1 MFEFHN
7 AWNVPTAQ
15 TAGELFPLAGA
26 QRFVWFH
33 QRINPACTAYNIGY
47 VVHIEGPLD
56 RNAFLAAHDQV
67 VQTTE
72 TVRLRFADKSGE
84 PFQYVVPF
92 TAGHLPV
99 WDFSNQPG
107 SDSIAK
113 DFLLALE
120 KHPFNPE
127 KDSCYRYG
135 LIRLAENRWIFFT
148 FFHHLVIDALGGAFL
163 INSVASAYQTAKED
177 VVVNPSVSWT
187 TAAADDQAYQASP
200 AWSADQQF
208 WQEKLQAL
216 AAPVSLCPR
225 PFKKMD
231 LSVPGSVGTEI
242 SRDDYNAITKWGV
255 AHGRSAYAGFAT
267 AVVVYL
273 SRMSGSRDICIGSPT
288 SGRTKKSRT
297 TIGML
302 ANAVPVRVSLEASEC
317 IKDIVQKVGREVR
330 SGLRHN
336 SYPFGEIAQQRRQQQ
351 LDAPFSVLVNHLVF
365 DGAPTFG
372 QAHGKIETWS
382 AGPVADLEV
391 QVFDSSDNGP
401 VAFRLD
407 FNTERYTAEQA
418 RIHLEHLAHLIR
430 TIPSQTDTPLAA
442 ITLLDSVERAAIIEQ
457 SAGTTIDLSTHGLTI
472 PALFALRAQ
481 AHPEAVAIL
490 YENEQGAAQITYAE
504 LEAQSNQLARYLI
517 SLGIGAEQVIA
528 VLLYR
533 SPELI
538 VTMLAIM
545 KAGATYL
552 PLDPDYPASRLEFLL
567 SDSHATRVV
576 THTSYYDSLGN
587 SAQGPLPEMI
597 DLDDPVTRI
606 RMQVMESGNIDDSER
621 IFSLRPDN
629 LAYVIYTSGSTGTP
643 KGVAAHHSGVINLGY
658 AKATNLAIQPGDHVL
673 QFASHAFDGSIQE
686 IFSTF
691 FAGAT
696 LVLPVSGMRMDT
708 AANLPE
714 YLVRYAITHA
724 TLPPALINVLKPSD
738 LASLRTL
745 CVAGEACAPEL
756 VKAYASGRRMIN
768 GYGPTEVTVTASMSG
783 PLNAQA
789 DGSDDSGP
797 VPIGQPI
804 NNVQNY
810 LLDTFLEPVPSGSV
824 GELFVAG
831 AGVTR
836 GYFGR
841 PGLTAE
847 RFIACPFGPPG
858 HRMYQTGDLAI
869 RRADGLLVYVGR
881 TDDQVKIRG
890 FRIELGEIESALLG
904 GFNSIAQVA
913 VVAKTIGN
921 DQRLVAY
928 LVPKVAYF
936 TTPDSEI
943 RATLAAALPEYMV
956 PAYFE
961 WIDSLPLT
969 INGKIDVRAL
979 PEPSAELDEK
989 TYLAPE
995 SKNEILICSL
1005 FSELTGQEAVGLDD
1019 DFFIIGGHSLLA
1031 ISLIAKIRELTG
1043 CNLPLETVFE
1053 YTTPRTLAP
1062 HIEELKPEAGI
1073 TLAAGMGRLEQ
1084 DQVILSFG
1092 QSRIWSLQQF
1102 GHAAAAYNIPAAW
1115 ILTGPI
1121 DTAALQRALIAVVT
1135 RHESLRTVI
1144 FESTEGTP
1152 VGRLLGVPEAEQ
1164 ILTVTALT
1172 SDTLAESDQQ
1182 REARINELVRIE
1194 SSAPFDLS
1202 RDVSIR
1208 TVLTRITQ
1216 DQSLLTVTLHHQASD
1231 GVSASVLFRELGQA
1245 YACAKR
1251 GQLPNW
1257 PALPV
1262 QYSDWAAWQKQSIES
1277 GLPDKL
1283 TRARTR
1289 LADTPELLT
1298 LPVDRPRHANR
1309 ARTAAYLPISLS
1321 LEMSQSLDA
1330 LAKKS
1335 HTTLFTVLIAGYGA
1349 TLARLANQQAV
1360 VIGSPVAS
1368 RDRVEL
1374 EGLVGFITN
1383 TMAIPVS
1390 VDNHSSGLELITR
1403 TRSNVEAALIDQD
1416 LPFERMVESLEINR
1430 SLSHTPVFQ
1439 AMLAYQS
1446 QSEVELCLDALDC
1459 VPQTVSLP
1467 TVKFDLLLYIGLN
1480 QQGELSGVFEYD
1492 ADLFDQQTILN
1503 WSHCFDQFLRG
1514 LVDHPNLP
1522 TSTLPLLNPAQRMD
1536 RLEHSRVVEPCHLE
1550 RKYSLADCFYAQVLR
1565 TPEATALIYEDGLD
1579 QLQKPV
1585 GIINNL
1591 SFAELDARSNRLAHY
1606 LLNEGIRTDQVVA
1619 ILLDRSVEMIIAML
1633 GVLKAGAAYLP
1644 LDPEYPLARLQFMIT
1659 DSATPLLITTSS
1671 MYSSLLAQSTQSM
1684 PLLLDINEPSTA
1696 HAISVHAADSVTDA
1710 QRSSPLMPG
1719 NLAYLIYTSGSTGL
1733 PKGAGNTHEAVVNHM
1748 DWMQSIL
1755 GLKATDRILQK
1766 TGIGFDVAVWEW
1778 FLPLMTGAALVI
1790 ARPEGQKDPGYLC
1803 DMIQRHHVSVMHFVP
1818 SMLAVFLE
1826 QIDQADCHSLRQIVA
1841 SGEALSGSLSTQF
1854 FEYLPDALLWN
1865 LYGPTEA
1872 AIHVAQWRCVA
1883 KDGLQTPPI
1892 GHPIWNTGLYVL
1904 DAALEPVPQGVAGE
1918 LYIAGIGL
1926 ARGYLNRS
1934 GLTAER
1940 FVACPFGSPGARM
1953 YRTGDMARHR
1963 SDGVLEYLGRIDSQI
1978 KIRGF
1983 RVELGEIETAIL
1995 QNAESLAQVAVI
2007 VMTQGTD
2014 QTLVAYVVP
2023 RQDCVAPDIA
2033 QLRATLGLSLPEYM
2047 IPPYFVSLVAL
2058 PLSINGKLDR
2068 KALPAPDMD
2077 IAAGEYLA
2085 PSTQHQKIVAELFSE
2100 LTGTKNV
2107 SIDANFFSLGGQSL
2121 SAMRFVSKLKKI
2133 TGKTLTLRKFFEL
2146 PTAHAV
2152 AHYLEQDEQSVGPT
2166 LIPGMGQLGD
2176 NAVALSYGQRRLWML
2191 DQVDGPSA
2199 TYNMSAFV
2207 HLNGVVN
2214 IQALRQA
2221 FLLILARHQPL
2232 RTVIREDEHGN
2243 PGGFIAD
2250 LPPEDQAITLKDL
2263 RDVFAN
2269 DPEACNDQI
2278 EALIHAESSRAFNLA
2293 QDLSLRAVL
2302 LQITGQKNV
2311 LVVTMHHQ
2319 ATDETSVGIFVR
2331 ELSLAY
2337 NACCQQAKPD
2347 WQPLPIQYSDWA
2359 AWQQASLSLDIQTR
2373 AAVIKRR
2380 LSDAPELLTLP
2391 LDHPRTSHRSHD
2403 AGYVP
2408 VRIGLETT
2416 QKLEALALKQQT
2428 TLFAV
2433 LIAAFGATLARLST
2447 QKNVVIGTP
2456 VAGRTRDDTE
2466 GLIGFLLNTLAIPI
2480 SVDAQCSGQQLIERA
2495 SASLRHAIADQD
2507 IPFERLV
2514 EEIGVARSL
2523 VHTPVFQAM
2532 FSYENWNHIELDF
2545 NGLESY
2551 SEPVKLPTAKFDLTL
2566 HLGKKPDGTLS
2577 GDFEYDASLFEQT
2590 SVAGWASCFV
2600 TLVEAFANQPAAA
2613 VCSLPVLSQAT
2624 RDTIVQRSAGPQ
2636 VQLASDG
2643 LTLPEIFEQ
2652 QARLT
2657 PEAIALQFEEVAMTY
2672 AQLDQASN
2680 QLARLLIE
2688 NGIGTG
2694 DVVAMLLDRSAQL
2707 IVSVLAI
2714 VKAGAAYLPL
2724 DADYPVARI
2733 AFMLTDSQT
2742 PVVLTSQ
2749 ARLGLVQEILNQAQH
2764 ADLAQAQ
2771 TKILNIDDARLTS
2784 QLLAHSTSSISNAER
2799 GTALTGEHLVY
2810 LMYTSG
2816 STGKPKG
2823 VGFLH
2828 KSLINLIRWQQA
2840 TIPSQAMRV
2849 LQYSPIS
2856 FDASAQEIAWTF
2868 SRGATLVLVDDQRR
2882 RDSRAL
2888 LEYIAQQKI
2897 EHLYAPF
2904 VVLNNLA
2911 EARQNFAID
2920 AWPKAVFTAGE
2931 QLQIT
2936 PDIRAAFEVHPGSR
2950 LHNLYGPTEAHVVS
2964 SYSLQGK
2971 ASLWPEFPHIG
2982 YPIWNTE
2989 LYVLDETLEPVPDG
3003 VVGELYIAGIGL
3015 ARGYMGRPGLTA
3027 ERFIACPF
3035 GPAGALMYRTGDLA
3049 SRLPDCAIRFLG
3061 RADDQVKIR
3070 GFRIELGEIEAA
3082 ILKQFETLG
3091 QVAVIARVINGDKR
3105 LVAYIV
3111 AQAGQVSPGTGE
3123 LRSGLSAILPD
3134 YMVPAYFVEVE
3145 QFPLSPSGKLDRR
3158 ALPDPTAQ
3166 LNETEYRAP
3175 RSDNEALLCR
3185 LFAEITG
3192 VEQAGID
3199 DSFFMIGGHS
3209 LLAMRLVA
3217 RIRQETGKTLALRAI
3232 FECPT
3237 PESLAPHLQELKSDK
3252 RRRLT
3257 AGMGRIKDAN

>member
-7 AWNVPTAQ
+7 AWNVPTDL
-15 TAGELFPLAGA
+15 TAEELFPLAGA

-56 RNAFLAAHDQV
+56 QNAFLAAHDQIL
-67 VQTTE
+67 QTTE
-72 TVRLRFADKSGE
+72 AVRLRFKDKLGE

-99 WDFSNQPG
+99 WDFSHQPG
-107 SDSIAK
+107 PDRIAK

-120 KHPFNPE
+120 KHPFAPE
-127 KDSCYRYG
+127 KEPCYRYG
-135 LIRLAENRWIFFT
+135 LIRLEQNRWIFFT
-148 FFHHLVIDALGGAFL
+148 FFHHLIIDALGGAFL
-163 INSVASAYQTAKED
+163 INSVASAYQAEKED
-177 VVVNPSVSWT
+177 IVANPSVSWT

-200 AWSADQQF
+200 AWGADQQF
-208 WQEKLQAL
+208 WQDKLQAL
-216 AAPVSLCPR
+216 AAPISLCPR

-255 AHGRSAYAGFAT
+255 AHGRSAYAGFAA

-273 SRMSGSRDICIGSPT
+273 SRMSGSHDVCIGSPT

-302 ANAVPVRVSLEASEC
+302 ANAVPVRVSLNPSEC

-365 DGAPTFG
+365 NGAPTFG

-401 VAFRLD
+401 IAFRLD

-418 RIHLEHLAHLIR
+418 RIHLERLAHLIR
-430 TIPSQTDTPLAA
+430 TIPTQTDTPLAA
-442 ITLLDSVERAAIIEQ
+442 IALLDSVERAAIIEQ
-457 SAGTTIDLSTHGLTI
+457 STGTTIDLSAQGLTI

-481 AHPEAVAIL
+481 AHPQAVAIL
-490 YENEQGAAQITYAE
+490 YENEQGPAQITYAE
-504 LEAQSNQLARYLI
+504 LEAQSNQLARHLI
-517 SLGIGAEQVIA
+517 GLGIGAEQVIA

-538 VTMLAIM
+538 VSMLAIM

-567 SDSHATRVV
+567 SDSRANRVLTHA
-576 THTSYYDSLGN
+576 SYYDSLAN
-587 SAQGPLPEMI
+587 SAQGDLPEMI
-597 DLDDPVTRI
+597 DLDDPMTRI
-606 RMQVMESGNIDDSER
+606 RTEVMAPGTIDDSER
-621 IFSLRPDN
+621 ILSLKPDN

-643 KGVAAHHSGVINLGY
+643 KGVAAHHSGVINLAY
-658 AKATNLAIQPGDHVL
+658 AKATHLSIHPGDRVL

-691 FAGAT
+691 YAGAS

-708 AANLPE
+708 AAKLPE
-714 YLVRYAITHA
+714 YLVRYGITHA
-724 TLPPALINVLKPSD
+724 TLPPALIKVLNPSD
-738 LASLRTL
+738 LVSLRTL

-797 VPIGQPI
+797 VPIGRPI
-804 NNVQNY
+804 SNVQNY
-810 LLDTFLEPVPSGSV
+810 LLDTFLEPVPNGSV

-858 HRMYQTGDLAI
+858 RRMYRTGDLAI
-869 RRADGLLVYVGR
+869 RRTDGLLVYVGR

-913 VVAKTIGN
+913 VVAKTVGS

-936 TTPDSEI
+936 TTADSEI
-943 RATLAAALPEYMV
+943 RATLAATLPEYMV
-956 PAYFE
+956 PTYFE
-961 WIDSLPLT
+961 WIDALPLT

-979 PEPSAELDEK
+979 PNPCVNIDE
-989 TYLAPE
+989 TSYIAPE
-995 SKNEILICSL
+995 SKNEILVCSL
-1005 FSELTGQEAVGLDD
+1005 FSELTGQDAVGLDD

-1053 YTTPRTLAP
+1053 YTTARTLAP
-1062 HIEELKPEAGI
+1062 HIEELEPEAGI
-1073 TLAAGMGRLEQ
+1073 ALTAGMGRLDQ
-1084 DQVILSFG
+1084 DQVVLSFG

-1102 GHAAAAYNIPAAW
+1102 GQAAAAYNIPAAW
-1115 ILTGPI
+1115 MLTGSVDIP
-1121 DTAALQRALIAVVT
+1121 ALQRALIAIVT

-1144 FESTEGTP
+1144 FESAEGTP
-1152 VGRLLGVPEAEQ
+1152 VGRLLGLPDAAQ
-1164 ILTVTALT
+1164 ILTVTALST
-1172 SDTLAESDQQ
+1172 ETASQD
-1182 REARINELVRIE
+1182 RIDVLLSEIVRRE
-1194 SSAPFDLS
+1194 SSTPFDLS
-1202 RDVSIR
+1202 CELSIR
-1208 TVLTRITQ
+1208 TVLTRIHS
-1216 DQSLLTVTLHHQASD
+1216 DQHLLTVTLHHQASD

-1257 PALPV
+1257 PALPI
-1262 QYSDWAAWQKQSIES
+1262 QYSDWAAWQKQSIEN
-1277 GLPDKL
+1277 GLADKL
-1283 TRARTR
+1283 MRAKSR
-1289 LADTPELLT
+1289 LAGTAELLT

-1309 ARTAAYLPISLS
+1309 ARTAAYMPISLS
-1321 LEMSQSLDA
+1321 LEISQSLEA
-1330 LAKKS
+1330 LAKKAN
-1335 HTTLFTVLIAGYGA
+1335 TTLFTVLIAGFGA
-1349 TLARLANQQAV
+1349 TLARLANQQSV

-1390 VDNHSSGLELITR
+1390 VDDSSSGLELIAR
-1403 TRSNVEAALIDQD
+1403 TRSSVEAALIDQD

-1430 SLSHTPVFQ
+1430 SLSHTPVVQ

-1480 QQGELSGVFEYD
+1480 QQGELSGIFEYD

-1503 WSHCFDQFLRG
+1503 WSHCFDQFMRG
-1514 LVDHPNLP
+1514 LVGHPSLP
-1522 TSTLPLLNPAQRMD
+1522 ISTLPLLNPAQRMD
-1536 RLEHSRVVEPCHLE
+1536 RLEHSRAVEPSHLE
-1550 RKYSLADCFYAQVLR
+1550 RKYSLADCFHAQVLR
-1565 TPEATALIYEDGLD
+1565 TPEATALIYEESQDP
-1579 QLQKPV
+1579 LQQSM
-1585 GIINNL
+1585 GIVKNL
-1591 SFAELDARSNRLAHY
+1591 SFAELDARSNRLARH

-1619 ILLDRSVEMIIAML
+1619 ILLDRSIEMIIAML

-1659 DSATPLLITTSS
+1659 DSATPLLITTPRL
-1671 MYSSLLAQSTQSM
+1671 YSSLVAQSTQSM
-1684 PLLLDINEPSTA
+1684 PRLLDLNEPVTA
-1696 HAISVHAADSVTDA
+1696 NAISVQAGDSIIDA
-1710 QRSSPLMPG
+1710 QRSSPLLPG

-1755 GLKATDRILQK
+1755 GLKTTDRVLQK

-1826 QIDQADCHSLRQIVA
+1826 QLDQANCHSLRQIVA
-1841 SGEALSGSLSTQF
+1841 SGEALSGSLAMQF
-1854 FEYLPDALLWN
+1854 FEYLPDTLLWN

-1872 AIHVAQWRCVA
+1872 AIHVAQWLCVA

-1940 FVACPFGSPGARM
+1940 FIACPFGSPGARM
-1953 YRTGDMARHR
+1953 YRTGDLARHR

-1995 QNAESLAQVAVI
+1995 QSAESLAQAAVI

-2014 QTLVAYVVP
+2014 QTLVAYIVT
-2023 RQDCVAPDIA
+2023 RQDCAAPDIA
-2033 QLRATLGLSLPEYM
+2033 LLRATLGLSLPEYM
-2047 IPPYFVSLVAL
+2047 IPPYFVSLAAL

-2085 PSTQHQKIVAELFSE
+2085 PTTQHQEIVTELFSE

-2121 SAMRFVSKLKKI
+2121 SAMRFVSKLKKM

-2146 PTAHAV
+2146 PTAQAV
-2152 AHYLEQDEQSVGPT
+2152 AQYLEHDEQSVGPT
-2166 LIPGMGQLGD
+2166 LIPGMGQLDG
-2176 NAVALSYGQRRLWML
+2176 NALALSYGQRRLWML

-2214 IQALRQA
+2214 IQALKQA

-2232 RTVIREDEHGN
+2232 RTIIREDDHGN
-2243 PGGFIAD
+2243 PGGFLAE
-2250 LPPEDQAITLKDL
+2250 LPTENQAITLKDL
-2263 RDVFAN
+2263 REVFVR
-2269 DPEACNDQI
+2269 DPLACNAQI

-2302 LQITGQKNV
+2302 LQITEQKNV
-2311 LVVTMHHQ
+2311 LVLTMHHQ

-2337 NACCQQAKPD
+2337 NACCQQKVPD
-2347 WQPLPIQYSDWA
+2347 WLPLPIQYSDWA
-2359 AWQQASLSLDIQTR
+2359 AWQQASLSFDIQTR
-2373 AAVIKRR
+2373 VEVIKRR
-2380 LSDAPELLTLP
+2380 LADAPELLTLP
-2391 LDHPRTSHRSHD
+2391 LDLPRTGNRSHA

-2408 VRIGLETT
+2408 VNIGQETV

-2433 LIAAFGATLARLST
+2433 LIAAFGATLSRLSA
-2447 QKNVVIGTP
+2447 QKDVVIGTP

-2480 SVDAQCSGQQLIERA
+2480 SVDEQCNGLQLIKRA
-2495 SASLRHAIADQD
+2495 STNLQHAIADQD

-2545 NGLESY
+2545 AGLESY

-2566 HLGKKPDGTLS
+2566 HMGKKPDGTLS
-2577 GDFEYDASLFEQT
+2577 GDFEYDASLFEHT
-2590 SVAGWASCFV
+2590 SVAGWVSCFA
-2600 TLVEAFANQPAAA
+2600 TLVEAFANQPAAPI
-2613 VCSLPVLSQAT
+2613 CSLPIISQVA
-2624 RDTIVQRSAGPQ
+2624 REKIVQRSAGPQ

-2657 PEAIALQFEEVAMTY
+2657 PEAIALQFEDVSMSY

-2688 NGIGTG
+2688 HGIGTG
-2694 DVVAMLLDRSAQL
+2694 DVVAMLLDRSVQM

-2749 ARLGLVQEILNQAQH
+2749 ARLGFIQEIIS
-2764 ADLAQAQ
+2764 QAQ
-2771 TKILNIDDARLTS
+2771 TSGQTHVHTTILNIDDAALAH
-2784 QLLAHSTSSISNAER
+2784 QLSAHSTSSISSAER
-2799 GTALTGEHLVY
+2799 GIALTGEHLVY

-2828 KSLINLIRWQQA
+2828 QSLINLIRWQQA
-2840 TIPSQAMRV
+2840 TIPSTAMRV

-2920 AWPKAVFTAGE
+2920 AWPEAVFTAGE

-2936 PDIRAAFEVHPGSR
+2936 PDIRAAFEAHPDSR

-2964 SYSLQGK
+2964 SYSLQAK

-3035 GPAGALMYRTGDLA
+3035 GPAGTLMYRTGDLA

-3082 ILKQFETLG
+3082 ILKRFEMLA

-3111 AQAGQVSPGTGE
+3111 TQAGQVSPSAGE
-3123 LRSGLSAILPD
+3123 LRSGLGSILPD
-3134 YMVPAYFVEVE
+3134 YMVPTYFVEVD

-3158 ALPDPTAQ
+3158 ALPDPTTQ
-3166 LNETEYRAP
+3166 LNGTEYRAP
-3175 RSDNEALLCR
+3175 RSDNEVLLCR